1 MAKDNPDDTA
11 DDKKTDGQGGAA
23 AKPRVSRPVDDALA
37 TFASTL
43 AALSEPTE
51 PPASSSSRPSA
62 TERRTTRTGTSTPRG
77 GRSIDDLLSGFQSTL
92 ATAPGQAEAPV
103 AEPPKPAST
112 RSTTRRTPAAKA
124 AAPAPAPAPE
134 PEPAAPSWR
143 ERLAAA
149 QAAVSAPSTPPPE
162 LPEFL
167 RTPRESTR
175 SKPAPAPAPAA
186 PASTTPSWRERLE
199 AASAATAAPQPAPEL
214 PDFLRSRTKAGAAP
228 VPGQMSA
235 TDRLAKLLEDTK
247 GFEEPVVE
255 PEPEPEAVVQPE
267 PEPAPVV
274 QPVIP
279 EFARKPRKTSRPT
292 KVTPFVAPVPEVELP
307 AELPVA
313 AELTVPE
320 PVVEPVA
327 EPVAVVEPVVPAPRP
342 ASGRR
347 PAKTPVIK
355 LPDVSGVVLP
365 PVEPEIVPT
374 PVEADLAE
382 PVKELAEE
390 PVAPEETVAEPEVA
404 PVPKP
409 RGRRKTAVA
418 PIVVEEP
425 AVEPEAEE
433 PVVPAVAAVTAV
445 TLDEKPDD
453 YDVTAPEDGSWWDE
467 EPAEEEEE
475 KKTKRKWSLASILL
489 LVLALLLIAG
499 AATTGGIYWYKQAHT
514 PVYLDLQGNKVVPDD
529 NSIFNP
535 DYIQAADAQPDLGIR
550 FKVPSVGL
558 DVPLGSVNQVDNVI
572 NPPGYTSVYWVKNMG
587 VSLANADQG
596 TVYVVTH
603 SVRAP
608 GEAPGDYMIDQ
619 STTTVTVQN
628 GAEIDVGDRVY
639 KVVSSLT
646 VSKDDLG
653 NQTALWAG
661 TPGMLVLIT
670 CMQGGDYLPNGHSAT
685 NVVIIG
691 RLVS

>member
-1 MAKDNPDDTA
+1 
-11 DDKKTDGQGGAA
+11 
-23 AKPRVSRPVDDALA
+23 
-37 TFASTL
+37 
-43 AALSEPTE
+43 
-51 PPASSSSRPSA
+51 
-62 TERRTTRTGTSTPRG
+62 
-77 GRSIDDLLSGFQSTL
+77 
-92 ATAPGQAEAPV
+92 
-103 AEPPKPAST
+103 
-112 RSTTRRTPAAKA
+112 
-124 AAPAPAPAPE
+124 
-134 PEPAAPSWR
+134 

-149 QAAVSAPSTPPPE
+149 QAAVSAPATPPPE

-167 RTPRESTR
+167 RTPRES
-175 SKPAPAPAPAA
+175 SKAAPTPAPAA
-186 PASTTPSWRERLE
+186 PAPAPVPSWRERLE
-199 AASAATAAPQPAPEL
+199 AASTATASPVPAPEM
-214 PDFLRSRTKAGAAP
+214 PEFLRPRGKAGAAAP
-228 VPGQMSA
+228 AAGQMSA

-247 GFEEPVVE
+247 GFEEPKPEPVVE
-255 PEPEPEAVVQPE
+255 PEPEPEPEPVAEPE
-267 PEPAPVV
+267 PEPESEPVV
-274 QPVIP
+274 QAVIP
-279 EFARKPRKTSRPT
+279 EFARKPRKTTRPSR
-292 KVTPFVAPVPEVELP
+292 VTPFVAPVPEELP

-320 PVVEPVA
+320 PAVEPVA
-327 EPVAVVEPVVPAPRP
+327 ESVAIVEPEVPAPRP

-355 LPDVSGVVLP
+355 LPDVAGVVLP
-365 PVEPEIVPT
+365 TVEPEVELT
-374 PVEADLAE
+374 PVGADLAE
-382 PVKELAEE
+382 PVK
-390 PVAPEETVAEPEVA
+390 AEPEVA
-404 PVPKP
+404 EEAEAPAEETLAEPVVKPAPKP
-409 RGRRKTAVA
+409 RGRRKGAAAPVVA
-418 PIVVEEP
+418 EEP
-425 AVEPEAEE
+425 VVEPEAEE
-433 PVVPAVAAVTAV
+433 QVAPAVAVTAV
-445 TLDEKPDD
+445 TLDERPDD

-475 KKTKRKWSLASILL
+475 KKPKRKWSLASILL

-514 PVYLDLQGNKVVPDD
+514 PVYLDLNGNKVIPDD
-529 NSIFNP
+529 NSIFDP
-535 DYIQAADAQPDLGIR
+535 SYVQAADAQPDLGIR

-608 GEAPGDYMIDQ
+608 GEAPGDYLIDQ
-619 STTTVTVQN
+619 TTTTVTVQN

-639 KVVSSLT
+639 KVVASLT

-661 TPGMLVLIT
+661 SPGMLVLIT
-670 CMQGGDYLPNGHSAT
+670 CMQGGDYLSNGHSAT

-691 RLVS
+691 QLVS